1 MKAHCVNAYDYR
13 IVLGKNE
20 LYQMMNEAE
29 ERYESKASKLTEQWT
44 ELQRR
49 NAQRKAA
56 IQMSAKRM
64 INNEDDCKAVLESQT
79 KNIQEFRQQKQSLQ
93 VAVATSFDLPSC

>member
-1 MKAHCVNAYDYR
+1 MV
-13 IVLGKNE
+13 
-20 LYQMMNEAE
+20 NEAAE
-29 ERYESKASKLTEQWT
+29 CYESKAEKLTEQWT